1 MCENIHMERN
11 VRAPNKYLS
20 RREQQLIE
28 ILYRSGPVSANEIEA
43 VMPDAPSN
51 ATVRKLL
58 RILEEKGRV
67 QHEEIDGKFF
77 YAPTHPKEEAGRNVL
92 KSAVDTFFAGSMAN
106 TVAALL
112 TGGQT
117 PSESELGRIEALIQ
131 KAKEEQR

>member
-1 MCENIHMERN
+1 MRQ
-11 VRAPNKYLS
+11 ADKYLS

-67 QHEEIDGKFF
+67 QHKEIDGKFF
-77 YAPTHPKEEAGRNVL
+77 YAPTHPKEEAGRSVL
-92 KSAVDTFFAGSMAN
+92 RDAVDTFFAGSTAN
-106 TVAALL
+106 TVVALL

-117 PSESELGRIEALIQ
+117 LSESELSHIEALIQ